1 MNRRDV
7 IRLAVIA
14 LVLAAAVL
22 LVTRIDATRGT
33 REKELVEQAVRDAA
47 LTCYAVEGAYPS
59 DLGYLRANYR
69 LSFDE
74 EKYVVFYDAWG
85 DDVMPDIHV
94 ENKGASGA

>member
-14 LVLAAAVL
+14 VVLAAAVL
-22 LVTRIDATRGT
+22 LATRIDTARGS
-33 REKELVEQAVRDAA
+33 REKELGEQAVRDAA
-47 LTCYAVEGAYPS
+47 LTCYAVEGAYPA
-59 DLGYLRANYR
+59 DLSYLRTNYR

-74 EKYVVFYDAWG
+74 ERYVVFYEAWG

-94 ENKGASGA
+94 ENKGASGV

>member
-14 LVLAAAVL
+14 VVLAAAVL
-22 LVTRIDATRGT
+22 LATRIDTARGS

-47 LTCYAVEGAYPS
+47 LTCYAVEGAYPA
-59 DLGYLRANYR
+59 DLSYLRTHYR

-74 EKYVVFYDAWG
+74 ERYVVFYEAWG

-94 ENKGASGA
+94 ENKGASGV